1 MEYQENMEAPTVS
14 NTATPASDKED
25 LQTDM
30 GNLGENKN
38 IQFGEF

>member
-25 LQTDM
+25 LQARGVRTDRHD
-30 GNLGENKN
+30 
-38 IQFGEF
+38 